1 MVATYHPYGVSH
13 IQKSVFTRD
22 YRIFV
27 RLLRKL
33 RQDASLSQEEVAT
46 RLGETQSFI
55 GKCERGERRLD
66 IVELQEFCRALNIAL
81 PEFVRQLEEAQQLSN
96 DQLRNYLGEMW
107 P

>member
-1 MVATYHPYGVSH
+1 MAATYHPYGVSH

-33 RQDASLSQEEVAT
+33 RQDAGLSQEEVAT

-66 IVELQEFCRALNIAL
+66 IVELQAFCRALGLPL

-96 DQLRNYLGEMW
+96 DQLRTYLGEMW